1 MVKDLAKKAELKTP
15 PKVKTSS
22 SLPDYAK
29 ASFVSKHIIVDFKLI
44 SKWEKGDID
53 DDYVES
59 VLAHETGHIMDLN
72 RGIRSLYLRLIVVTV
87 LYFVLIIFLLPASFF
102 SLTNGNL
109 GISLILFVLW
119 LIFLPWVYR
128 RSQFASEF
136 EADRNASLIIDEQ
149 KLVKTLVIL
158 MEHPVPLGD
167 RGFKDTWKV
176 LCSQM
181 FPSPRERLHNLC
193 YETKITVQVQK
204 HDYKKT

>member
-29 ASFVSKHIIVDFKLI
+29 ASFLSKHITVNFKLI
-44 SKWEKGDID
+44 SKWEKGEID

-59 VLAHETGHIMDLN
+59 VLAHETGHIIDLN

-87 LYFVLIIFLLPASFF
+87 LYLVLIIFLMPASFF

-109 GISLILFVLW
+109 GISLSLFVVW
-119 LIFLPWVYR
+119 LIFLPWVCR

-149 KLVKTLVIL
+149 KLAKTLVIL
-158 MEHPVPLGD
+158 LEHPAPF
-167 RGFKDTWKV
+167 RSTGFKDTWKA
-176 LCSQM
+176 LFLQM
-181 FPSPRERLHNLC
+181 FPSPRERLHNLH

>member
-29 ASFVSKHIIVDFKLI
+29 ASFLSKHITVNFKLI
-44 SKWEKGDID
+44 SKWEKGEID

-59 VLAHETGHIMDLN
+59 VLAHETGHIIDLN

-87 LYFVLIIFLLPASFF
+87 LYLVLIIFLMPASFF

-109 GISLILFVLW
+109 GISLSLFVVW
-119 LIFLPWVYR
+119 LIFLPWVCR

-149 KLVKTLVIL
+149 KLAKTLIIL
-158 MEHPVPLGD
+158 LEHPAPF
-167 RGFKDTWKV
+167 RSTGFKDTWKA
-176 LCSQM
+176 LFLQM
-181 FPSPRERLHNLC
+181 FPSPRERLHNLH